1 MSAVCQRTE
10 RSTDRRRFGGRVV
23 ELERARVERLADEI
37 AGQLVAGRG
46 SVVRSSD
53 AVDDVDRWRRAAR
66 RAGRI
71 LGVPVRT
78 GVSFDRSRVW
88 AVDECRSVAV

>member
-1 MSAVCQRTE
+1 MRSGGGRLSRFCHSA
-10 RSTDRRRFGGRVV
+10 DRKRFTGRVV
-23 ELERARVERLADEI
+23 ELERVRVERLAEEI
-37 AGQLVAGRG
+37 AGQLRAGYGNVLR
-46 SVVRSSD
+46 RTD

-66 RAGRI
+66 RAGRL

-88 AVDECRSVAV
+88 AIDES